1 MKIRKAQIKDLN
13 DIDEIYQEGQI
24 DEEKNIPSGKN
35 EKEILKDLEKSKK
48 VRLEG
53 FRKAIN
59 SSKEKFLVCE
69 EKDELMGFGVAVLSN
84 KKRGA
89 EVSLIYVKRKYRRQ
103 GVGRELL
110 KELLGWLKEKGEKK
124 VFVTTNIENN
134 SSISLNKQAGFRTSI
149 VIMERKL

>member
-69 EKDELMGFGVAVLSN
+69 EKDELMSFGVGVLSN